1 VAACCR
7 PVVLALAAWP
17 ASGYPF
23 FPTFV
28 ESMAK
33 IVVTGGN
40 ALHGEVN
47 ISGAKNAVL
56 PILCATLLAD
66 AAVEITNVP
75 QLHDVITTVK
85 LLSELG
91 AEVCVDE
98 GTLARGSSISVDP
111 RSVNQHVAPY
121 ELVKTM
127 RASILVLGPLLARHG
142 AAEVSLPGGC
152 AIGSRPVDQHI
163 KGLQALGAD
172 ITVANGYIKASSNGR
187 LRGGRFVFD
196 MVSVTGT
203 ENVMMAATL
212 AEGTTVLENAAMEPE
227 VVDLADC
234 LIALGARIE
243 GAGTTRIVIHGVE
256 RLGGGR
262 HAVLP
267 DRIETGTFLVAAA
280 MTGGRV
286 TVRRARPDTLEAV
299 LEKLTEAGARISLG
313 EDSITLDMQ
322 GQRPRAVNLITAP
335 YPAFPTDMQ
344 AQFMA
349 LNCVAEGVGVIN
361 ETIFEN
367 RFMHVNELL
376 RLGADIQIEGH
387 TAIVRGTRRLSG
399 APVMATDLR
408 ASASLILAGLV
419 ADGDTTIDRI
429 YHLDRGYENI
439 EEKLSALGAS
449 IRRLA

>member
-1 VAACCR
+1 
-7 PVVLALAAWP
+7 
-17 ASGYPF
+17 
-23 FPTFV
+23 
-28 ESMAK
+28 MQK
-33 IVVTGGN
+33 IIVTGGN
-40 ALHGEVN
+40 ALHGEVG

-66 AAVEITNVP
+66 APVEITNVP
-75 QLHDVITTVK
+75 HLHDVITTVK

-91 AEVCVDE
+91 AGIAIDE
-98 GTLARGSSISVDP
+98 GTLARGRSIVVDP

-121 ELVKTM
+121 ELVRTM

-152 AIGSRPVDQHI
+152 AIGSRPVDLHI
-163 KGLQALGAD
+163 KGLQALGAE
-172 ITVANGYIKASSNGR
+172 ITVENGFIKARADR
-187 LRGGRFVFD
+187 LKGARYVFD
-196 MVSVTGT
+196 MVTVTGT
-203 ENVMMAATL
+203 ENVMAAATL
-212 AEGTTVLENAAMEPE
+212 AQGTTVLENAAMEPE
-227 VVDLADC
+227 VTDLADC
-234 LIALGARIE
+234 LNALGARIE
-243 GAGTTRIVIHGVE
+243 GAGTSRITIHGVE
-256 RLGGGR
+256 RLSGGR
-262 HAVLP
+262 HVVLP

-286 TVRRARPDTLEAV
+286 TARRARPGTLDAV
-299 LEKLTEAGARISLG
+299 LDKLKEAGAELDCTD
-313 EDSITLDMQ
+313 DSITLDMH
-322 GQRPRAVNLITAP
+322 GRRPRAVSLTTAP

-349 LNCVAEGVGVIN
+349 LNCIAEGVAVIN

-376 RLGADIQIEGH
+376 RLGADIRVEGH
-387 TAIVRGTRRLSG
+387 TAIVRGVERLSG

-419 ADGDTTIDRI
+419 AGGETVIDRI

-439 EEKLSALGAS
+439 EEKLGALGAK
-449 IRRLA
+449 IRRVA